1 VAKANIISTVCIANI
16 LKVAKEKAAESMGIA
31 NEF

>member
-1 VAKANIISTVCIANI
+1 VAKDNIISSVCIANI
-16 LKVAKEKAAESMGIA
+16 LKVAKEKAAQLMGIA